1 MNKQEYLNYCYE
13 QLLKIFQLA
22 KSHQKDDKFKFRTE
36 GFIHAGKTLRVIS
49 QEDAVKVMEQA
60 HFEVFNE
67 SINSR
72 KNRKANLKEA
82 IERCDEAILI
92 FQHMSVQ
99 KPDFI

>member
-1 MNKQEYLNYCYE
+1 MNKQEYLNCCYE

-36 GFIHAGKTLRVIS
+36 GFIHAGKSLGVIS
-49 QEDAVKVMEQA
+49 QEDALKVMEQA
-60 HFEVFNE
+60 HFEVLNE

-82 IERCDEAILI
+82 IARGDESYINIPAYER
-92 FQHMSVQ
+92 S
-99 KPDFI
+99 KS